1 MTNSNTFSMAN
12 TFTITNPTPSQAS
25 KGNPLIS
32 ITILEDMVWG
42 VEADNEQDVIYDVID
57 TLGEKAKNS
66 RVNKLVSAQGGW
78 PSVDI
83 VFEGTSDELAQIL
96 VHIEYYDEED
106 AEYFLGYSA
115 K

>member
-1 MTNSNTFSMAN
+1 MTMPNIN
-12 TFTITNPTPSQAS
+12 TFTITNPMPSQAS
-25 KGNPLIS
+25 KGNSLIS

-42 VEADNEQDVIYDVID
+42 IEAETEQEIID
-57 TLGEKAKNS
+57 DLVNTLGEQAKNS
-66 RVNKLVSAQGGW
+66 RVNKLVSEQGAW

-83 VFEGTSDELAQIL
+83 VFEGTSDELAKRL
-96 VHIEYYDEED
+96 VEAEYYDEED

>member
-1 MTNSNTFSMAN
+1 MTLPNINA
-12 TFTITNPTPSQAS
+12 FTITNPTPSQAS
-25 KGNPLIS
+25 KGELKPIS

-42 VEADNEQDVIYDVID
+42 IEAETEQAIID
-57 TLGEKAKNS
+57 DLVNTLGEKAKNS
-66 RVNKLVSAQGGW
+66 RVNKLVSEQGAW

-83 VFEGTSDELAQIL
+83 VFEGTSDELAKRL
-96 VHIEYYDEED
+96 VEAEYYDEED

>member
-1 MTNSNTFSMAN
+1 MTLPNINA
-12 TFTITNPTPSQAS
+12 FTITNPTPSKAS
-25 KGNPLIS
+25 KGNSLIS

-42 VEADNEQDVIYDVID
+42 VEAENEQAIID
-57 TLGEKAKNS
+57 DLVNALGEKAKNS
-66 RVNKLVSAQGGW
+66 RVNKLVSEQGAW

-83 VFEGTSDELAQIL
+83 VFEGTSDELAKRLIEA
-96 VHIEYYDEED
+96 EYYDEED

>member
-1 MTNSNTFSMAN
+1 MPNSNTN

-42 VEADNEQDVIYDVID
+42 IEAKTEQAVID
-57 TLGEKAKNS
+57 DLVEVLGEKAKNS
-66 RVNKLVSAQGGW
+66 RVRKLVSESGAW

-83 VFEGTSDELAQIL
+83 VFEGTSDELAKRLIEA
-96 VHIEYYDEED
+96 EYYDEED

>member
-1 MTNSNTFSMAN
+1 MNNLMAN
-12 TFTITNPTPSQAS
+12 TYTITNPSTTSQHAL
-25 KGNPLIS
+25 KPIS

-42 VEADNEQDVIYDVID
+42 IEAETEQEIID
-57 TLGEKAKNS
+57 DLVNTLGEQAKNS
-66 RVNKLVSAQGGW
+66 RVNKLVSEQGAW

-83 VFEGTSDELAQIL
+83 VFEGTSDELAKRL
-96 VHIEYYDEED
+96 VEAEYYDEED

>member
-1 MTNSNTFSMAN
+1 MPNIN
-12 TFTITNPTPSQAS
+12 TFTITNPRPSKAS

-32 ITILEDMVWG
+32 ITILEDLVWG
-42 VEADNEQDVIYDVID
+42 IEAENEQEIID
-57 TLGEKAKNS
+57 DLVNALGEQAKNS
-66 RVNKLVSAQGGW
+66 RVNKLVSEQGAW

-83 VFEGTSDELAQIL
+83 VFEGTSDELAKRL
-96 VHIEYYDEED
+96 VEAEYYDEED

>member
-1 MTNSNTFSMAN
+1 MTMPNINA
-12 TFTITNPTPSQAS
+12 FTITNPTPSQAS
-25 KGNPLIS
+25 KGNPLTS

-42 VEADNEQDVIYDVID
+42 IEAKTEQAIID
-57 TLGEKAKNS
+57 DLVNTLGEKAKNS
-66 RVNKLVSAQGGW
+66 RVNKLISEQGAW

-83 VFEGTSDELAQIL
+83 VFEGTSDELAKRLIET
-96 VHIEYYDEED
+96 EYYDEED

>member
-1 MTNSNTFSMAN
+1 MPNNK

-25 KGNPLIS
+25 KGELKPIS
-32 ITILEDMVWG
+32 ITIVEDMVWG
-42 VEADNEQDVIYDVID
+42 VEEDNEQAIIYDVID

-66 RVNKLVSAQGGW
+66 RVRKLVSESGGW
-78 PSVDI
+78 PTIDI
-83 VFEGTSDELAQIL
+83 IFEGTIDELAQRL
-96 VHIEYYDEED
+96 VETQYYDEED

>member
-1 MTNSNTFSMAN
+1 MPNNK

-25 KGNPLIS
+25 KGELKPIS

-42 VEADNEQDVIYDVID
+42 VEADTEQDVIYDVID

-66 RVNKLVSAQGGW
+66 RVRKLVSEQGGW
-78 PSVDI
+78 PAVDI
-83 VFEGTSDELAQIL
+83 VYEGEIKELAQIL
-96 VHIEYYDEED
+96 VEIEYYDEED

>member
-1 MTNSNTFSMAN
+1 MTLPNINA
-12 TFTITNPTPSQAS
+12 FTITNPMPSQAS
-25 KGNPLIS
+25 KGNSLIS

-42 VEADNEQDVIYDVID
+42 IEAETEQEIID
-57 TLGEKAKNS
+57 DLVNTLGEQAKNS
-66 RVNKLVSAQGGW
+66 RVNKLVSEQGAW

-83 VFEGTSDELAQIL
+83 VFEGTSDELAKRLIEA
-96 VHIEYYDEED
+96 EYYDEED

>member
-1 MTNSNTFSMAN
+1 MPNTEKN
-12 TFTITNPTPSQAS
+12 TYTITNPSTTSQGDL
-25 KGNPLIS
+25 KPIS

-42 VEADNEQDVIYDVID
+42 VEAETEQAIID
-57 TLGEKAKNS
+57 DLVNTLGEQAKNS
-66 RVNKLVSAQGGW
+66 RVNKLVSEQGAW

-83 VFEGTSDELAQIL
+83 VFEGTSDELAKRL
-96 VHIEYYDEED
+96 VEAEYYDEED